1 MKTTTPLRQRL
12 AAESILV
19 LGIKVFSLP
28 LVYLTT
34 LLMARFWGAPGL
46 GVYSLAVYLA
56 TTLSAICRLGLDTG
70 MLRFGAGL
78 QASPRSGG
86 ISGLFG
92 RGLALVLGLSLAAA
106 AGLFLARGWLAAVF
120 HAKNLSEIMPLMA
133 LALPVT
139 VAAAFCG
146 ETVRSLGGARSVVF
160 QQDLLTPLSLLGMV
174 AFLVWQGQ
182 SSSPAPL
189 ALAYLASSLVGLG
202 FLTARLAGSF
212 KGRREQ
218 GPGATFGDLVRY
230 SWPLYLS
237 VLLMLAFGAL
247 DSLVLGFFT
256 GPSEVAYYEA
266 AGRTALLVSLP
277 LMALNAIVP
286 PLFAR
291 LHQEGRL
298 PELEEMAQAGTR
310 WMYYGSL
317 PLALFM
323 AVLAPD
329 ILGLFGPGFGEAH
342 WALQILLVAHLV
354 NVACG
359 SVGFLLA
366 MTGQQFTLTAILAL
380 AGALGL
386 PLMALGAAYFGLNGL
401 ALVKGLWLV
410 AVNILMSLAVW
421 RRLGLKL
428 FAAGVG
434 WAHISGAAGLG
445 LFWVTRP
452 CLGPWAAAGAG
463 ALLYL
468 ALITKTLY
476 QEFTGSHLRIRWEVS
491 R

>member
-1 MKTTTPLRQRL
+1 MKTTNPLRRRL

-19 LGIKVFSLP
+19 LGIKLISLP
-28 LVYLTT
+28 LVYVST
-34 LLMARFWGAPGL
+34 LVMARFWGAPGL

-56 TTLSAICRLGLDTG
+56 TTLSVICRLGLDTG
-70 MLRFGAGL
+70 ILRFGAGL
-78 QASPRSGG
+78 QASARSGEL
-86 ISGLFG
+86 SGLFG
-92 RGLALVLGLSLAAA
+92 WGLALVLGLSLVAA
-106 AGLFLARGWLAAVF
+106 AGLFLARGWLVEVF
-120 HAKNLSEIMPLMA
+120 HAQDFRDILPLMA
-133 LALPVT
+133 LALPVI

-146 ETVRSLGGARSVVF
+146 ETLRSLGGARAVVF
-160 QQDLLTPLSLLGMV
+160 QQDLLTPLGLLGMV
-174 AFLVWQGQ
+174 AFLVWRGQ

-189 ALAYLASSLVGLG
+189 ALAYLASGLLGLG
-202 FLTARLAGSF
+202 FLTFRLAGSF
-212 KGRREQ
+212 KGRRE
-218 GPGATFGDLVRY
+218 PGTGASLGDLVRY

-237 VLLMLAFGAL
+237 VLILLAFGAL

-277 LMALNAIVP
+277 LMAINAIVP

-291 LHQEGRL
+291 LHQEERL
-298 PELEEMAQAGTR
+298 PELEELAQAGTR

-329 ILGLFGPGFGEAH
+329 ILGLFGPGFGEAR

-354 NVACG
+354 TVACG

-366 MTGQQFTLTAILAL
+366 MTGHQITLTAILAL
-380 AGALGL
+380 AGVIGL
-386 PLMALGAAYFGLNGL
+386 PLMAVGAAYFGLNGL

-410 AVNILMSLAVW
+410 TVNILLSLAVW
-421 RRLGLKL
+421 RRLGLKVL
-428 FAAGVG
+428 AAGVG
-434 WAHISGAAGLG
+434 WAHVSGVAGLG
-445 LFWVTRP
+445 LFWLSRP
-452 CLGPWAAAGAG
+452 CLGAWGAAGAG

-468 ALITKTLY
+468 ALITRSLY
-476 QEFTGSHLRIRWEVS
+476 NEFTGMHFHIRWEAS
-491 R
+491 K

>member
-1 MKTTTPLRQRL
+1 
-12 AAESILV
+12 
-19 LGIKVFSLP
+19 
-28 LVYLTT
+28 
-34 LLMARFWGAPGL
+34 
-46 GVYSLAVYLA
+46 
-56 TTLSAICRLGLDTG
+56 
-70 MLRFGAGL
+70 
-78 QASPRSGG
+78 
-86 ISGLFG
+86 
-92 RGLALVLGLSLAAA
+92 
-106 AGLFLARGWLAAVF
+106 
-120 HAKNLSEIMPLMA
+120 
-133 LALPVT
+133 
-139 VAAAFCG
+139 
-146 ETVRSLGGARSVVF
+146 
-160 QQDLLTPLSLLGMV
+160 
-174 AFLVWQGQ
+174 
-182 SSSPAPL
+182 
-189 ALAYLASSLVGLG
+189 
-202 FLTARLAGSF
+202 
-212 KGRREQ
+212 
-218 GPGATFGDLVRY
+218 
-230 SWPLYLS
+230 
-237 VLLMLAFGAL
+237 MLAFGAL

-256 GPSEVAYYEA
+256 GPREVAYYEA

-277 LMALNAIVP
+277 LMAINAIVP

-298 PELEEMAQAGTR
+298 QDLEELGQVSTR
-310 WMYYGSL
+310 WMYYGAF

-329 ILGLFGPGFGEAH
+329 ILGLFGAGFGEAR
-342 WALQILLVAHLV
+342 WALQILLLAHLV

-366 MTGQQFTLTAILAL
+366 MTGHQITLTAILAL

-386 PLMALGAAYFGLNGL
+386 PLMAVGAAGFGLNGL

-421 RRLGLKL
+421 RRLGLKV

-434 WAHISGAAGLG
+434 WAHLSGVAGLG
-445 LFWVTRP
+445 LFWLSRP

-476 QEFTGSHLRIRWEVS
+476 QEFTGGHFHIRWEAS